1 MIIINYSGMAQRLA
15 CLAHNQEVGGSN
27 PSAAIINYLQDII
40 LYLINCIKKIE
51 KK

>member
-1 MIIINYSGMAQRLA
+1 MAQRLA

-27 PSAAIINYLQDII
+27 PSAAINNLQDII